1 VSEFIMKVE
10 LIEEAGYKAAIHGL
24 ALSYGQS
31 FEKTESVAKR
41 LCFKDG
47 GHNKFLESIVAWFMV
62 TAPRYWWSQADT
74 YRVSTK
80 QSESTMHTAMKRKLT
95 KNDFEPDG
103 VTPSVLRDLNS
114 LIAKKDL
121 KKFKKRLPESFLQT
135 REWAMS
141 YKTIRNIISQR
152 AGHKLPH
159 WMMFILPILGQV
171 QHPELLPSYSI
182 TGGSNPIPPISG
194 KFVRIGSMVM
204 INDVCW
210 KVHRFCGG
218 NTDKIVVLNQ
228 SGGPPYSMILSEE
241 ELVQTKLF

>member
-1 VSEFIMKVE
+1 MSDIIMKVD
-10 LIEEAGYKAAIHGL
+10 LIEEAGYKAAINGL

-31 FEKTESVAKR
+31 FQKAEIVARK

-47 GHNKFLESIVAWFMV
+47 GHNKFLESIMAWFMV

-103 VTPSVLRDLNS
+103 VTLSVLRDLNS
-114 LIAKKDL
+114 LIVQKDL

-159 WMMFILPILGQV
+159 WMMFILTVLGQV
-171 QHPELLPSYSI
+171 QHPELLPNWSSRDELNI
-182 TGGSNPIPPISG
+182 APPIKG
-194 KFVRIGSMVM
+194 DFVKVGSQTTIDKVPW
-204 INDVCW
+204 I
-210 KVHRFCGG
+210 VHRFCGG
-218 NTDKIVVLNQ
+218 NTDKIVIRNL
-228 SGGPPYSMILSEE
+228 SDGAPHSKIISEE
-241 ELVQTKLF
+241 EFIQTKLF